1 MLLRDSV
8 QDAFTVKH
16 VLESLIRRS
25 KNFEKD
31 AASIIMELEMLVGD
45 VDYSIDHMEK
55 KMMENV

>member
-31 AASIIMELEMLVGD
+31 RESILMELGFLVED
-45 VDYSIDHMEK
+45 IDKSIEQMEQ

>member
-25 KNFEKD
+25 KNFGKD
-31 AASIIMELEMLVGD
+31 RESILMELGFLVED
-45 VDYSIDHMEK
+45 IDKSIEQMEQ
-55 KMMENV
+55 KMMENA

>member
-1 MLLRDSV
+1 MLLRDSI

-55 KMMENV
+55 EMMENV

>member
-45 VDYSIDHMEK
+45 VEYSIDHMEK

>member
-31 AASIIMELEMLVGD
+31 AQSIIMELEMLVGD
-45 VDYSIDHMEK
+45 VEYSIDHMEK